1 MIEFARLRAK
11 MIIVN
16 IKKLKEQKSV
26 QSKEDLCLKTV
37 QIACLMIRLY

>member
-1 MIEFARLRAK
+1 MIEFVRLRAK

-26 QSKEDLCLKTV
+26 QSKKTSLKTV